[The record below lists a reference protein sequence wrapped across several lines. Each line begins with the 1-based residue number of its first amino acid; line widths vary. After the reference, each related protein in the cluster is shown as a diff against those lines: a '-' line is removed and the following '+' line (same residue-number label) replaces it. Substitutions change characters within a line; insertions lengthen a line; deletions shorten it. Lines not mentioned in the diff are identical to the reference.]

1 MISSATV
8 QIGLRLSH
16 LDEAPCPLLTE
27 AQKTAAAEFQAKT
40 TYKLPVLQV
49 QTTNLLSPLVQSSSE
64 RLSPEERAARMKTL
78 PPVPR
83 LTVDQAVEDV
93 FDAMKEDAEPRLSP
107 TVYMPAPSGGLKKPT
122 TTRRNL
128 GVEQDPRTRASK
140 ADWI

>member
-16 LDEAPCPLLTE
+16 MDEEPCPLLTA
-27 AQKTAAAEFQAKT
+27 AQKAAAAKSQAKI

-49 QTTNLLSPLVQSSSE
+49 QTTNLPSPLSQSGSA
-64 RLSPEERAARMKTL
+64 RLSPQDRAARMKTL
-78 PPVPR
+78 PPVPK
-83 LTVDQAVEDV
+83 LNVDQAADDV
-93 FDAMKEDAEPRLSP
+93 FDARKEDEPRLSP
-107 TVYMPAPSGGLKKPT
+107 TVYMPPSPGGLKKSA

-128 GVEQDPRTRASK
+128 GVERDPRTRASK